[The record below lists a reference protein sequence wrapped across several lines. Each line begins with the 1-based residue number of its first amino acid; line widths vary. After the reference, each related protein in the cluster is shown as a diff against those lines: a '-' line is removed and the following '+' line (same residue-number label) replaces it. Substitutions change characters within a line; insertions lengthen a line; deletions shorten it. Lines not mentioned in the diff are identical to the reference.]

1 MKNSVK
7 IPAYEEQVYAAVLGK
22 IIGVYL
28 GRPYEGWSKDAIEKK
43 WGEITRYVHEDQGVP
58 LVVADDDISGTFTF
72 VKILEDSGLYADT
85 PPELFG
91 ENWLNFLMEYKTV
104 LWWGGV
110 SHSTEH
116 TAFQNLKN
124 GVPSPQSGSA
134 ALNGREVAEQIGAQ
148 IFIDAFGMVAPGDP
162 TLAAT
167 LARRAASVSHDGEAV
182 HAAVVVA
189 AMVSLG
195 FVHHDITKLLDEAIK
210 FIPAD
215 SQIAAIHRNVRKWAK
230 QDRDW
235 RKTYE
240 RIDAE
245 YGYAKFGGNCHIA
258 PNHAIMVMAWAY
270 SRNNF
275 FEAMKIICTAGW
287 DTDCNAANVGSVM
300 ALVVGLDHICDDY
313 DFRTPFADRVI
324 IPTAEGTDSITD
336 AALIAAKIARIGRR
350 MCLAADLRSAG
361 RCTATPLH
369 NFALPG
375 AMHGYQPDTNAV
387 LSWHEKAL
395 AVRFVA
401 APNAPAS
408 FGAYVSNPD
417 SKGGGGYRTMT
428 TPWLYGGQ
436 TVTAKIKDV
445 KTDGAASVR
454 FYVQDQN
461 GVKFHSA
468 PKTLANGKP
477 MTLRW
482 QVPADV
488 FPIVRFGFEVGVEKF
503 QPSTRTTPSSGA
515 FSVDSVDFT
524 GTPSLSIAAFPAGS
538 DRENI
543 PGFISNIDNLRGAFS
558 NDTEAL
564 THFGKNEGVGVIVT
578 GNRDWTDT
586 AINSRFAIHAAK
598 RAGFVVRYQGLRR
611 YYAVVFTKTH
621 IQIIKRHYSTET
633 VLAETPFTAPENTPF
648 DVAVSAHRHTIQA
661 KVGDITLT
669 ARDTT
674 FPSGGAGFFIEQ
686 GLAGFGQLTID
697 N

>member
-1 MKNSVK
+1 M
-7 IPAYEEQVYAAVLGK
+7 YA
-22 IIGVYL
+22 
-28 GRPYEGWSKDAIEKK
+28 
-43 WGEITRYVHEDQGVP
+43 
-58 LVVADDDISGTFTF
+58 
-72 VKILEDSGLYADT
+72 
-85 PPELFG
+85 
-91 ENWLNFLMEYKTV
+91 
-104 LWWGGV
+104 
-110 SHSTEH
+110 
-116 TAFQNLKN
+116 
-124 GVPSPQSGSA
+124 
-134 ALNGREVAEQIGAQ
+134 
-148 IFIDAFGMVAPGDP
+148 
-162 TLAAT
+162 
-167 LARRAASVSHDGEAV
+167 
-182 HAAVVVA
+182 
-189 AMVSLG
+189 
-195 FVHHDITKLLDEAIK
+195 
-210 FIPAD
+210 
-215 SQIAAIHRNVRKWAK
+215 
-230 QDRDW
+230 
-235 RKTYE
+235 
-240 RIDAE
+240 
-245 YGYAKFGGNCHIA
+245 
-258 PNHAIMVMAWAY
+258 
-270 SRNNF
+270 
-275 FEAMKIICTAGW
+275 
-287 DTDCNAANVGSVM
+287 
-300 ALVVGLDHICDDY
+300 
-313 DFRTPFADRVI
+313 
-324 IPTAEGTDSITD
+324 
-336 AALIAAKIARIGRR
+336 
-350 MCLAADLRSAG
+350 AADLRSAG

-369 NFALPG
+369 NFAFPG

-524 GTPSLSIAAFPAGS
+524 GTPSLSITAFPAGS

-586 AINSRFAIHAAK
+586 AINCRFAIHAAK

-633 VLAETPFTAPENTPF
+633 VLAETPFTAPENTPS
-648 DVAVSAHRHTIQA
+648 DAAVSAHRHTIQA
-661 KVGDITLT
+661 EVGDITLT

-674 FPSGGAGFFIEQ
+674 FTSGGAGFFIEQ
-686 GLAGFGQLTID
+686 GLAGFGKLRVKS
-697 N
+697 